1 MLGRFQEKNKYSLL
15 EPTLKEA
22 KTTKVQFYSF
32 TSLMYTFLPSQRSW
46 INGANWN
53 KYISRVIKTLP
64 FVICNRIQREEGV
77 RSYSI
82 WRTLESES
90 KQPALSAGKWNACK
104 LVLFLCLWLD
114 KNVTRDDLFIKFSWP
129 TSRAKQREATEFR
142 ILGGKLTKI
151 QRKCERRFLSP
162 KLARLLPPKTSL
174 FRWKAALSSRRPE
187 LASVYKETHAKR
199 WLLDCV
205 SKEKHSCFCLLL
217 ISSRPT
223 FMFRLFLSLLFHH
236 RHTWECCRE
245 RKILHILLSKLFQF
259 SLTKTVFV
267 LRKLT
272 ILYKPLQIG

>member
-104 LVLFLCLWLD
+104 LALFLCLWLD
-114 KNVTRDDLFIKFSWP
+114 KNVTRDDLKFSWP

-142 ILGGKLTKI
+142 ILGWKLTETNESVREDFFRQNCPGFSHPRPLSFVGKLHCHLEDQNWRACTKN
-151 QRKCERRFLSP
+151 
-162 KLARLLPPKTSL
+162 TS
-174 FRWKAALSSRRPE
+174 
-187 LASVYKETHAKR
+187 
-199 WLLDCV
+199 
-205 SKEKHSCFCLLL
+205 
-217 ISSRPT
+217 
-223 FMFRLFLSLLFHH
+223 
-236 RHTWECCRE
+236 
-245 RKILHILLSKLFQF
+245 
-259 SLTKTVFV
+259 
-267 LRKLT
+267 
-272 ILYKPLQIG
+272 

>member
-1 MLGRFQEKNKYSLL
+1 MLRRFQEKNKYSLL

-22 KTTKVQFYSF
+22 MTTKVQFYSF

-64 FVICNRIQREEGV
+64 FVICHRIQREEGV

-104 LVLFLCLWLD
+104 LALFLCLWLD
-114 KNVTRDDLFIKFSWP
+114 KNVTRDHLFIKFSWP

-142 ILGGKLTKI
+142 ILGRKLTNSTKVWEKI
-151 QRKCERRFLSP
+151 SFAKIGQASPTQDLSLSLKSCIVISKTKTGERVQR
-162 KLARLLPPKTSL
+162 TQ
-174 FRWKAALSSRRPE
+174 
-187 LASVYKETHAKR
+187 AKR

-223 FMFRLFLSLLFHH
+223 FMFRFFLSLLFHH
-236 RHTWECCRE
+236 RHTWECSWRV
-245 RKILHILLSKLFQF
+245 LFACWNIRF
-259 SLTKTVFV
+259 FF
-267 LRKLT
+267 
-272 ILYKPLQIG
+272 PG